1 MEERSPARPYSRHA
15 FYLVRERSSIES
27 RSGKKP
33 GLLAGKSE
41 IKTEIVRHRAMRS
54 ALCGDIENA
63 RFRMKMLFAR

>member
-54 ALCGDIENA
+54 ALCGENA